1 MEFSI
6 NHLLESFTDEKLVA
20 PKAIEKKL
28 GISDS
33 ANVRKLQVALDAL
46 EKVGMLEKD
55 KGRYRRLSEEGFVE
69 GRLRC
74 SSKGFCFAIQDVEGA
89 EDIYIRESRLSNAWN
104 GDRVLVK
111 ITKDGIRRRS
121 PEGEVR
127 LIVERANPTL
137 LAKVKALENGY
148 RAIPL
153 DDRLL
158 FEIDLKPDEETSDLS
173 DTVDKLIHLEMLRYP
188 LGSHLPIGRVAQ
200 ILGSD
205 AESTADVDL
214 VCCKH
219 NLPRRFGDK
228 ANRASSRP
236 RVDVT
241 EALGSLPKSLKKA
254 DLKNRADLREVQA
267 VSIGDAAAI
276 SLVATESGWD
286 LGVHIPD
293 VAAYVTP
300 GSALD
305 EVARNR
311 LRTYYLGETI
321 LTMLPELNI
330 LDQPEHLAISALLKL
345 DREGALIS
353 FEVQPT
359 VVNVPSKP
367 SYTEAQAILN
377 QPDLDSNSSEI
388 AGVISSIATLS
399 PLLQQQRHGSFH
411 ITMPQVAL
419 QGSDESIHGTVVT
432 PEALP
437 IYGMVAEILILTNR
451 AIATHL
457 ASLELPAIFC
467 THSTPEVNKISDWL
481 RLFECMG
488 VTVELNQPDQVQS
501 LDYHAFL
508 SSISQIEDPHRRDIL
523 KHLLLS
529 LLKPEEYSLS
539 PGLHFGLALSS
550 SSPYTH
556 AVSPQHRYSDLLVQ
570 RVLHYVFEE
579 GRDRRTSRNKEGVDL
594 HSSSCHGQVN
604 WSVLPPERERQL
616 QAEHELLVGKLTH
629 QDAVF
634 YKAKADLEGLQKA
647 EYMRTRTGQN
657 FFGII
662 TGVQTYGFFVEIESL
677 LVEGLVHVS
686 SLKDDWYEFPQSNS
700 KAKSRAST
708 VLVGRRSSRQYRLGD
723 RVEVQVKSVDYYR
736 QQIDLVAVASTE
748 ATDETNDRSPNS
760 IESDNIVISIDGNV
774 DDYNEIENDSPE
786 LIQNLEEFGELE

>member
-6 NHLLESFTDEKLVA
+6 NQLLESFTDDKLVA

-28 GISDS
+28 GVSEDS
-33 ANVRKLQVALDAL
+33 VNVRKLQVALDAL
-46 EKVGMLEKD
+46 EKIGILEKD
-55 KGRYRRLSEEGFVE
+55 KGRYRRLNEEGFVE

-74 SSKGFCFAIQDVEGA
+74 SSKGFCFAIQDIEGA
-89 EDIYIRESRLSNAWN
+89 EDVYIRESRLSNAWN

-111 ITKDGIRRRS
+111 VTKDGIRRRS

-127 LIVERANPTL
+127 LIVDRANPTL
-137 LAKVKALENGY
+137 LAKVKATETGY
-148 RAIPL
+148 RALPL

-158 FEIDLKPDEETSDLS
+158 FEIDLMPDEGTPDLS
-173 DTVDKLIHLEMLRYP
+173 AAIDKLIHLEMVRYP
-188 LGSHLPIGRVAQ
+188 LGSHLPIGRIAQ

-219 NLPRRFGDK
+219 NLPRRFGDM

-236 RVDVT
+236 SVDIT
-241 EALGSLPKSLKKA
+241 EAISSLPKTLKKSE
-254 DLKNRADLREVQA
+254 LKNRVDLRELVAVQ
-267 VSIGDAAAI
+267 IGDAASI
-276 SLVATESGWD
+276 SLTESDSGWD

-305 EVARNR
+305 EVARKR
-311 LRTYYLGETI
+311 LRTYYLGETV
-321 LTMLPELNI
+321 LTMLPDLDI
-330 LDQPEHLAISALLKL
+330 LAAPEHLTISVLLKL
-345 DREGALIS
+345 DKEGALVS
-353 FEVQPT
+353 FEIQPS
-359 VVNVPSKP
+359 VINVRQKL
-367 SYTEAQAILN
+367 SYEEAQSMLN
-377 QPDLDSNSSEI
+377 GSDADQI
-388 AGVISSIATLS
+388 AFLITSIAKLS
-399 PLLQQQRHGSFH
+399 PSLQQLRTDAFD
-411 ITMPQVAL
+411 ITLPQVPL
-419 QGSDESIHGTVVT
+419 QGADESIYGVAVI
-432 PEALP
+432 PESLP
-437 IYGMVAEILILTNR
+437 IYGLVTELMILTNR

-457 ASLELPAIFC
+457 ASLELPAVYSI
-467 THSTPEVNKISDWL
+467 HSTPETNKVLDWL
-481 RLFECMG
+481 KLVECMG
-488 VTVELNQPDQVQS
+488 VTLELSQAEQVQS
-501 LDYHAFL
+501 QDYHLFL
-508 SSISQIEDPHRRDIL
+508 QAVAQMEDSNRRDIL
-523 KHLLLS
+523 RHILLS

-570 RVLHYVFEE
+570 RILHYVFSE

-594 HSSSCHGQVN
+594 HSSNSHGQVN

-616 QAEHELLVGKLTH
+616 QAELEMLVTKLTQ

-647 EYMRTRTGQN
+647 EFMRMCTGQN

-662 TGVQTYGFFVEIESL
+662 TGVQSYGFFVEIESH

-686 SLKDDWYEFPQSNS
+686 SLKDDWYEFPQSNT
-700 KAKSRAST
+700 KGKNRAAT
-708 VLVGRRSSRQYRLGD
+708 VLVGRRSGRQYSLGD

-736 QQIDLVAVASTE
+736 QQIDLVAVASS
-748 ATDETNDRSPNS
+748 DGDGGNNIDVDLDVNMNGNMDND
-760 IESDNIVISIDGNV
+760 SDNTNGNM
-774 DDYNEIENDSPE
+774 
-786 LIQNLEEFGELE
+786 GELESAYLPQEFDETE